1 MIISC
6 CCSVTHSCLTLC
18 NPMDCSMP
26 GFPVF
31 HYLLELLKLMCVEL
45 MMPFNHFILCCP
57 FSSCLQSFPASG
69 SFPVSRL
76 FTKGGQSVGASASAS
91 VLPIYIQDWF
101 PLGLTGL
108 ISFLSRGLSRVF
120 FSSTVGKHQPSFW
133 STSPICTWLLE
144 NHSFNYMDLCWQSDL
159 IFKVLIIW
167 LQWSNC
173 IDYFSPTW
181 ILV

>member
-1 MIISC
+1 
-6 CCSVTHSCLTLC
+6 
-18 NPMDCSMP
+18 MDCSMS
-26 GFPVF
+26 GFPVL
-31 HYLLELLKLMCVEL
+31 HHLLELAQTHAYWDSEAIQPSHPLLSPSPL
-45 MMPFNHFILCCP
+45 PSI
-57 FSSCLQSFPASG
+57 FPSIRESLGWLFAS
-69 SFPVSRL
+69 
-76 FTKGGQSVGASASAS
+76 GGQSIGASASAS
-91 VLPIYIQDWF
+91 VLPMYIQDWF

-108 ISFLSRGLSRVF
+108 VSFLSRGLSRVF

>member
-1 MIISC
+1 MSDSLWPCGLQHARPPYPSLTPGVYSNSSLLSQWCHPNISS
-6 CCSVTHSCLTLC
+6 SV
-18 NPMDCSMP
+18 D
-26 GFPVF
+26 
-31 HYLLELLKLMCVEL
+31 
-45 MMPFNHFILCCP
+45 P

-91 VLPIYIQDWF
+91 VLPMYIQDWF